1 MKCEELMKRFAILLL
16 VTLGLF
22 LTGCSNEF
30 AKNEYD
36 DLSKIVANND
46 RYTQTMAVT
55 KTNKSG
61 FSLEIGGFD
70 GRYSVFNYFS
80 DTDCEM
86 IYNLTFELGGGTAKL
101 IFVDAAA
108 NVVTLAERKAS
119 ENDAEGKIIR
129 EGSLQLRKGRNSFK
143 LVGYDV
149 KNVKAEFSLSEVGE
163 IER

>member
-1 MKCEELMKRFAILLL
+1 MKKIAVILSMALC
-16 VTLGLF
+16 LF
-22 LTGCSNEF
+22 LTGCSNEY

-80 DTDCEM
+80 DSDREM
-86 IYNLTFELGGGTAKL
+86 IYNLTFELGGGTAK
-101 IFVDAAA
+101 IVFADAAGNA
-108 NVVTLAERKAS
+108 VTLAERKAS
-119 ENDAEGKIIR
+119 ENDAEGIVTKN
-129 EGSLQLRKGRNSFK
+129 GTLQMKKGRNSFK

-149 KNVKAEFSLSEVGE
+149 KNVKAEFSMSEVGE
-163 IER
+163 DGR